1 MNRQIISA
9 FILFLILNTSLGSLS
24 VFAQS
29 VSDKEENSIRLM
41 SYNIRNAKGL
51 DNITDYDRIANVIL
65 GLAPD
70 IIGIQELD
78 SVTGRSNGVDVLD
91 ILSRKTLMYSTYAA
105 SIDYDGGK
113 YGIGILS
120 KEKPINV
127 IKVPLPCSNEPRML
141 LIVELEDYYFGN
153 THFALNA
160 EDRMRAV
167 DIIKREVE
175 ELDPNK
181 PFFLVGDIND
191 TPESDGV
198 KSLMSEFKSLIPNNQ
213 YTFPADNPTI
223 CIDYIFGYDGE
234 VGWSLLTDKGVVD
247 EKVASDHRPLFA
259 DIRIHADKEN
269 IFRTKPYLQNPTGNG
284 ITISWLTNVP
294 VHSWVEYGVDGNL
307 DQRMEL
313 YVDGQMIVN
322 NFHHKYRLENL
333 IPGETY
339 NYRVCSR
346 EIAVYEAYRKEFGET
361 VISDTY
367 IFRLPKENETDFKAI
382 IFNDLHQRRNLID
395 LFSDLIADNDYD
407 FVVFNGDNID
417 DPRNENQAVAS
428 LSYMNEKVGA
438 ESVPVFYIRGN
449 HEIRNAYSIGL
460 RDLLDYVGDK
470 TYGSFSWGDTRFV
483 ILDCGEDKDDNTP
496 VYYGFNDFSGLRKD
510 QTNFLIE
517 ETISPEFK
525 LASKKVLIHHIPVYG
540 LGENAYNPS
549 LVEWGDILKDAP
561 FNVSIHGHTHRFAY
575 HPEKSVGNNFPVVI
589 GGGNNVESA
598 TVMILEKE
606 GSEMTLR
613 VLDASGV
620 ELLKKSL

>member
-1 MNRQIISA
+1 MKKQIISA
-9 FILFLILNTSLGSLS
+9 FIFLLILNVSLGSIS
-24 VFAQS
+24 AFSQTIS
-29 VSDKEENSIRLM
+29 SKEENSIRMM

-51 DNITDYDRIANVIL
+51 DNVTDYDRIANVIL
-65 GLAPD
+65 WAAPD

-91 ILSRKTLMYSTYAA
+91 LLSRKTLMYSTYAA
-105 SIDYDGGK
+105 SIDYNGGK

-127 IKVPLPCSNEPRML
+127 LKVPLPCNDEPRML

-153 THFALNA
+153 THFSLNA
-160 EDRMRAV
+160 EDRMKAV
-167 DIIKREVE
+167 DIIKSEVKK
-175 ELDPNK
+175 LDPNK
-181 PFFLVGDIND
+181 PFFFVGDIND
-191 TPESDGV
+191 IPESDIV
-198 KSLMSEFKSLIPNNQ
+198 KSLMSEFVSLVPNNQ
-213 YTFPADNPTI
+213 YTSPADNPI
-223 CIDYIFGYDGE
+223 KCIDYIFGYNGVE
-234 VGWSLLTDKGVVD
+234 SWSLLTDKGVIN

-259 DIRIHADKEN
+259 DIRIHSDKESV
-269 IFRTKPYLQNPTGNG
+269 FRTKPYLQNPTGNG

-307 DQRMEL
+307 DQKMEL

-346 EIAVYEAYRKEFGET
+346 EIAVYEAYRKEFGEIA
-361 VISDTY
+361 ISDIYT
-367 IFRLPKENETDFKAI
+367 FRLPKENETDFSAI
-382 IFNDLHQRRNLID
+382 VFNDLHQRRNLID
-395 LFSDLIADNDYD
+395 LFSDLIADNNYD

-417 DPRNENQAVAS
+417 DPRNEKQAVAS
-428 LSYMNEKVGA
+428 LSYMNEKVRA
-438 ESVPVFYIRGN
+438 ESVPVFYVRGN

-470 TYGSFSWGDTRFV
+470 TYGSFNWGDTRFV
-483 ILDCGEDKDDNTP
+483 ILDCGEDKIDDTP

-510 QTNFLIE
+510 QAHFLNKEIN
-517 ETISPEFK
+517 SSEFK
-525 LASKKVLIHHIPVYG
+525 QATKRILIHHIPVYG

-549 LVEWGDILKDAP
+549 LDEWGYILKNAD
-561 FNVSIHGHTHRFAY
+561 FNVSLHGHTHRFEY
-575 HPEKSVGNNFPVVI
+575 HPKGSVDNNFPVVI
-589 GGGNNVESA
+589 GGGNSVESA
-598 TVMILEKE
+598 TVTILEKE
-606 GSEMTLR
+606 GNKMSLR
-613 VLDASGV
+613 VLNANGV